1 MVAAVI
7 RIVKTAN
14 MTVIIVMIVLN
25 VLWEASF
32 ASEEAFSAF
41 WEASV
46 ASLQAAFASP
56 CQLHNS
62 TMLNRF
68 RAKFFQCNVIIS
80 SFIGILCRDSTLQ
93 LIINNIQN
101 MSPVL

>member
-46 ASLQAAFASP
+46 ASLQAAFASHVN
-56 CQLHNS
+56 CTIALCLTDSMQN
-62 TMLNRF
+62 
-68 RAKFFQCNVIIS
+68 FFNVMS
-80 SFIGILCRDSTLQ
+80 S
-93 LIINNIQN
+93 
-101 MSPVL
+101 